1 MNGELIFNNLVEI
14 YHLLVDFALS
24 DSYIKI
30 IIK

>member
-14 YHLLVDFALS
+14 YHLLVDFTLT

-30 IIK
+30 T